1 MGRRSRPLVPPFR
14 PNQDDTVR
22 FAICN
27 ETFEDWPW
35 QRICANVQALG
46 YGGLEVAPFTLGDDL
61 QTLGDGARAALRR
74 TAGEFGLEIVGLHWL
89 FARTQGCHLTNPD
102 PRVRRHTSDHLK
114 RLVDLCQDLAGRVMV
129 LGSPQHR
136 RLAEGVSR
144 GDGLAY
150 AAEVIQSAVP
160 LLTQAGV
167 VLAIEPLGARECNLL
182 RSAAEAEE
190 LIRIVDSPSVR
201 LHLDVKAMSQESMPV
216 PDIIREHAA
225 MLAHFHANDPN
236 LRGPGMGHVDFVPIL
251 QALRDVGY
259 TGWVSVEV
267 FDMSPGPEQ
276 LASQSIEYLRACW
289 QQVQA

>member
-1 MGRRSRPLVPPFR
+1 VPLVPPGR
-14 PNQDDTVR
+14 PIKDPTVR

-27 ETFEDWPW
+27 ETFENWPW
-35 QRICANVQALG
+35 RRICGYVQQLG
-46 YGGLEVAPFTLGDDL
+46 YRGLEVAPFTLGDDL
-61 QTLGDGARAALRR
+61 RGVGDEARADLRQ
-74 TAGEFGLEIVGLHWL
+74 TAGEFGLEIIGLHWL
-89 FARTQGCHLTNPD
+89 FARTEGCHLTSPD

-114 RLVDLCQDLAGRVMV
+114 RLIDLCQDLAGRVMV
-129 LGSPQHR
+129 LGSPQQR
-136 RLAEGVSR
+136 RLADGVSR

-160 LLTQAGV
+160 QLIQAGV

-182 RSAAEAEE
+182 RTAAEAEE

-201 LHLDVKAMSQESMPV
+201 LHLDVKAMSQETKPV
-216 PDIIREHAA
+216 PGIIHEHAA
-225 MLAHFHANDPN
+225 MLSHFHANDPN

-251 QALRDVGY
+251 QALHDVGY

-267 FDMSPGPEQ
+267 FDMSPGPEL

-289 QQVQA
+289 QQVQG